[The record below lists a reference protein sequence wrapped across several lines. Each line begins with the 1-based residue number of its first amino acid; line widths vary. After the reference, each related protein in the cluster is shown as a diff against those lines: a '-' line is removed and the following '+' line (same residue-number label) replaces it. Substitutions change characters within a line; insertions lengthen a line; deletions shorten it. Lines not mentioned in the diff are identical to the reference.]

1 MGVKTLGGSTPPSRT
16 IRSFDDPGVRG
27 VLVKVAVEEL
37 EACKRRLAV
46 EAPADVVQKEW
57 ERAYGRVQKQARLP
71 GFRKGHVPR
80 SLVKLHFADDVRR
93 EVAEHLIPDI
103 YRQALS
109 EARLDPVN
117 EPDLTDVKLEE
128 NAPLSFVAVV
138 EVKPAIELGDYKGV
152 EVQHAPKAITDDEVT
167 ATLEQMREQQAEFRA
182 VDRAAATGDLV
193 VVDYTLRPDEH
204 DPTTANGYHFVL
216 GSGAVMPEIDAA
228 AAGMNAGE
236 QREVV
241 LHFPDDHRIES
252 LRGKGGSA
260 TLKVSEVKEKI
271 LPTLDDDFAKSLG
284 EFETLDALRAELSRQ
299 LEVRAQTEQR
309 RELED
314 KVVGAVLQRHDFTV
328 PEAMVMRQIAH
339 QVEHAR
345 ERLRRQGVDP
355 DKVPWDVPKLVG
367 ELRPG
372 AEQGVKRALL
382 LEAIADK
389 EGVVAGDDEV
399 EGEVEKIARASQRPA
414 PAVRRMMEKSGD
426 LEALRLG
433 LRERK
438 TLDLLIEHA
447 TVRA

>member
-46 EAPADVVQKEW
+46 EAPVDVVQKEW

-271 LPTLDDDFAKSLG
+271 LPPLDDDFAKSLG

-299 LEVRAQTEQR
+299 LEARAQTEQR